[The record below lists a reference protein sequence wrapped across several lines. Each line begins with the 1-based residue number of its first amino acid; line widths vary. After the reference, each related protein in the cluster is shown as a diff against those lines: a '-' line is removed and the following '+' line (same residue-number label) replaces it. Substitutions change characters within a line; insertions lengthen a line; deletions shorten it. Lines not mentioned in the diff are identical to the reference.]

1 MKMNLKIILLLSLL
15 LSVVCL
21 TIDAQPDDRRPQIS
35 GQLVDADLKEP
46 VVQATIQLFTVSDST
61 FVGGTVSD
69 LEGTFS
75 IEAPS
80 RGTYRLRISSI
91 GYQTIERE
99 VTATQAFQA
108 KVNSWGPYYKYNYVK
123 FDFTAVKTSGVYYIQ
138 YGKTRTNDFL
148 IDEHVYDKITDATT
162 DVWCLST

>member
-1 MKMNLKIILLLSLL
+1 MNLKIILLLSLL

-21 TIDAQPDDRRPQIS
+21 TIDAQPDDWRPQIS

-80 RGTYRLRISSI
+80 RGTYRLPHR
-91 GYQTIERE
+91 R
-99 VTATQAFQA
+99 A
-108 KVNSWGPYYKYNYVK
+108 
-123 FDFTAVKTSGVYYIQ
+123 
-138 YGKTRTNDFL
+138 
-148 IDEHVYDKITDATT
+148 
-162 DVWCLST
+162 CL